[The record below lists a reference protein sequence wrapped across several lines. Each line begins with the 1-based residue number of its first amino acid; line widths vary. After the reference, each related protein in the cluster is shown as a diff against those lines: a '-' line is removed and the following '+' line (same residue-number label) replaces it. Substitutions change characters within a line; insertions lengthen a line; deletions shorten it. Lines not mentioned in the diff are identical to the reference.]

1 MSNSKH
7 ITNKLVQEKVIDT
20 LDLPQ
25 DLFLGLPNISLC
37 GNKEI
42 YISNHHGI
50 LSYDLEEAVVLVKD
64 YQIQI
69 KGRGLLIS
77 SYNRDDLTIRGYIR
91 TVEFI

>member
-1 MSNSKH
+1 MKEDKKQ
-7 ITNKLVQEKVIDT
+7 TNKLIHT

-25 DLFLGLPNISLC
+25 DLFLGISNISLC

-50 LSYDLEEAVVLVKD
+50 LSYDKEIASILIKD

-69 KGRGLLIS
+69 KGKNLHIS
-77 SYNRDDLTIRGYIR
+77 SYSRDDITIQGQIHSL
-91 TVEFI
+91 EFI